1 MKFRNLGLFENE
13 SDSTPE
19 DALAL
24 SIQEWRALKKQLA
37 LVSEIAGVIG
47 GRISELEVDM
57 QQIMEDT
64 AKTQQTV
71 DGAVITISSRK
82 STSVKY
88 KEVVDKALEI
98 SNSKIRAYLESFI
111 KDVATNS
118 SVKQVL
124 AIKDPEMAHVM
135 SDVTRADPAE
145 LVKMVKKL
153 RTLPQRKSK
162 NKVEESIAQSIK
174 ELFSKL
180 HAHLLSLFKRAA
192 DMVRSAE
199 SLEKAANR
207 QI

>member
-1 MKFRNLGLFENE
+1 MKFKSLNLFENE
-13 SDSTPE
+13 STPE

-37 LVSEIAGVIG
+37 LVTEIAGVIG
-47 GRISELEVDM
+47 DRITELEVDM
-57 QQIMEDT
+57 QQVMEDT
-64 AKTQQTV
+64 AKTVQTI
-71 DGAVITISSRK
+71 DGAVLTINSRK

-88 KEVVDKALEI
+88 KEVVEKAMEI
-98 SNSKIRAYLESFI
+98 SNSKIRAYLETFI
-111 KDVATNS
+111 KDVATNTS
-118 SVKQVL
+118 TKQVL
-124 AIKDPEMAHVM
+124 AVKDPEMAHAV

-153 RTLPQRKSK
+153 RMLPARK
-162 NKVEESIAQSIK
+162 NKKAVQESIAQTVK

-199 SLEKAANR
+199 KLEKAANSTM
-207 QI
+207 